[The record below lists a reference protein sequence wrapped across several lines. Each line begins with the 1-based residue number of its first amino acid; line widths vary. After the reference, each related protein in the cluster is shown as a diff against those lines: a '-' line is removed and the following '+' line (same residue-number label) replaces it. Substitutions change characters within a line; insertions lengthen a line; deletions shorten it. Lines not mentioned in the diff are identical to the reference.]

1 MLFSEETSTDNKNTV
16 STVGTFFLKVGS
28 SSDRIAMMPQKKK
41 KATYTILLNMEG
53 LKIKQRYE
61 ALSSLNTVFIGLH
74 FPDQQ
79 KKSISFSDAV
89 PTQ

>member
-1 MLFSEETSTDNKNTV
+1 
-16 STVGTFFLKVGS
+16 
-28 SSDRIAMMPQKKK
+28 
-41 KATYTILLNMEG
+41 MEG

-79 KKSISFSDAV
+79 KNQYPSQMLFQHNDEREKQSQNMSCCLKPFQRFFKGSCFLCQNVFSG
-89 PTQ
+89 